1 MSITVIPP
9 LNILNLLSSG
19 EIIEIK
25 ALISHPMHTGRAKDK
40 KTGKKIPRK
49 IINKFVASFDGQ
61 DVFTANF
68 EPAVSANPY
77 IAFPFKASKSGAF
90 TFTWVEDG
98 GAEFT
103 ASKKM
108 TVA

>member
-1 MSITVIPP
+1 MAKIKPRVKVPKKAAA
-9 LNILNLLSSG
+9 G
-19 EIIEIK
+19 EIVEIK
-25 ALISHPMHTGRAKDK
+25 ALISHPKHTGRAKDK

>member
-1 MSITVIPP
+1 MAKVKPRVKVPKTAEA
-9 LNILNLLSSG
+9 G

-40 KTGKKIPRK
+40 QGKVIPRK
-49 IINKFVASFDGQ
+49 IINTFKVSFNGEQ
-61 DVFTANF
+61 VFSVDM

-77 IAFPFKASKSGAF
+77 VSFPFKVTGSGRF
-90 TFTWVEDG
+90 DFVWVEDG

-103 ASKKM
+103 LSKDM
-108 TVA
+108 QVS

>member
-1 MSITVIPP
+1 MAKIKPRVKVPNSATA
-9 LNILNLLSSG
+9 G
-19 EIIEIK
+19 EIVEIK

-40 KTGKKIPRK
+40 KGNKIPRK
-49 IINKFVASFDGQ
+49 IINKFVASFEGQ

-98 GAEFT
+98 GAEYT

>member
-1 MSITVIPP
+1 MAKIKPRVKVPKKAAA
-9 LNILNLLSSG
+9 G
-19 EIIEIK
+19 EIVEIK

-40 KTGKKIPRK
+40 KTGNKIPRK
-49 IINKFVASFDGQ
+49 IINKFVANFNGQ

-77 IAFPFKASKSGAF
+77 IAFPFKASESGAF

-98 GAEFT
+98 GPEFT

>member
-1 MSITVIPP
+1 MAKIKPRVKVPKQASVD
-9 LNILNLLSSG
+9 
-19 EIIEIK
+19 EIVEIK

-40 KTGKKIPRK
+40 SGNVIPRQ
-49 IINKFVASFDGQ
+49 IINKFSVSFEGET
-61 DVFTANF
+61 VFEAMF

-77 IAFPFKASKSGAF
+77 IAFPFKATKSGAF
-90 TFTWVEDG
+90 NFVWVEDG
-98 GAEFT
+98 GAEYT